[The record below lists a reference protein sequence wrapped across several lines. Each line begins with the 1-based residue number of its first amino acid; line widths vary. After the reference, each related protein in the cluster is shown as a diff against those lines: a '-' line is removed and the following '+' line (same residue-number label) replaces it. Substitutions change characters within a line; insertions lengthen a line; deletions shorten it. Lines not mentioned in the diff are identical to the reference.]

1 MDKIPVPFSRTGGS
15 IVSWA
20 NALLS
25 VLTLKDCPSVTPVRI
40 RILPL
45 FEAETI
51 NDSALITAIKSV
63 TISDGDSPAVE
74 VTVWLILS
82 ITTS

>member
-1 MDKIPVPFSRTGGS
+1 M
-15 IVSWA
+15 
-20 NALLS
+20 S
-25 VLTLKDCPSVTPVRI
+25 VLTLKACPSVTPVRI

-45 FEAETI
+45 FVADAT

-74 VTVWLILS
+74 VTV
-82 ITTS
+82 